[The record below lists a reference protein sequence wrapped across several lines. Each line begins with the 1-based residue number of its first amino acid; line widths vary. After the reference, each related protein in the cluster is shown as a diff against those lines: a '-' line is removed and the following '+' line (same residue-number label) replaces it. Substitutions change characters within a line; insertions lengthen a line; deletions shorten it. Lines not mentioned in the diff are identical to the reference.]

1 MSNALT
7 AAERSALLELHDWD
21 ELVFGGFYCLHCT
34 PDDEDSLDEP
44 IAWPCQPLREAGVTD
59 DEARALILEHREKAE
74 AEYRAKKTAEQAEL
88 QQRVDE
94 FNARYPVGALVFAYP
109 GCRPEDG
116 ADTRL
121 VTRTRSKA
129 SVLGGHTDVVWVDGH
144 SACIALSHV
153 DVVAAGKWE
162 AARLADAVAEK
173 QAEVAPK
180 PRSVEDELIGANLSL
195 WEEEQENA
203 RLRLALESAKRGRR
217 ELRARVA
224 ELEAARTG
232 AHPGG
237 HSHPEADDVTPQV
250 QKLRALL
257 AGQRAAAETDPGRRA
272 AWRMLAE
279 PLEDPHDS
287 PLHHDYRV
295 PRDLPATGG
304 PQ

>member
-59 DEARALILEHREKAE
+59 DEARALILEHREKVE

-94 FNARYPVGALVFAYP
+94 FNARYPVGTLVFAYP
-109 GCRPEDG
+109 GARPEDDRN
-116 ADTRL
+116 ARRL
-121 VTRTRSKA
+121 VTRTRSQA
-129 SVLGGHTDVVWVDGH
+129 SVLSGHTDVVWVDGH

-173 QAEVAPK
+173 QVREAAKARVRAKVEASRAMPARERIYHLLCATYTHAEAEAMLAEVDGRA
-180 PRSVEDELIGANLSL
+180 ELD
-195 WEEEQENA
+195 
-203 RLRLALESAKRGRR
+203 R
-217 ELRARVA
+217 LRARVA

-232 AHPGG
+232 SGG
-237 HSHPEADDVTPQV
+237 HSRPEADDVTPQV

-257 AGQRAAAETDPGRRA
+257 AGQRAVV
-272 AWRMLAE
+272 AE

-295 PRDLPATGG
+295 PRDLPETGSTK
-304 PQ
+304 